1 MAQNGGRIDFQV
13 GLKTDQSS
21 FNQLKSSLQGLSK
34 IKIADF
40 NGTNQDLKSVRNTAN
55 QVQRALQKAFNVNL
69 NSVNVKSFTDE
80 LSKAGLSVDK
90 IYSQF
95 SKAGAQGQVVFSQMA
110 SSVLTTNLQLK
121 ETNSLID
128 SMGKTMVNTVKW
140 GIASSVM
147 NTFTQSVQSAFS
159 YIQSLE
165 KSLTDIRIV
174 TGDSQQRME
183 QFAISANKAAAALGR
198 STMDYT
204 KSSLTFFQ
212 QGLDAES
219 VAARTEAV
227 LKAQNITGTG
237 SQMADYLTSVWNGYK
252 VANEQAQ
259 LYVDKLAAVA
269 DSSASDMSQLAIAMS
284 KVASTANV
292 MGVDID
298 QLNAQLATVVATTR
312 MAPESVGTA
321 FKTIYSRL
329 NDIKAGSDEAEISL
343 GNYSSKMA
351 SLGFNV
357 LDASG
362 KLRDTGQVMQEIG
375 GRWKDLTRQ
384 QQVYLAQTMGGQ
396 RQITQVMALF
406 DNWDTYV
413 KLLNTSLESQGTLME
428 KNSRYMES
436 LGAKMEQLG
445 AASERVKYALL
456 DAQDMKGL
464 VDVGTNVVNLFA
476 NLIESLGG
484 GSNALLTFGS
494 LLTQV
499 FSGAISKELN
509 SIVTNLQ
516 NIKYNA
522 EIKQQDIL
530 MTQSFGK
537 SQGYSSN
544 TISEMIEAKRQIQE
558 YYGVIS
564 DKEIESYNNIVKE
577 IGASKEQVTILQ
589 EKISQ
594 VEKFNQALQI
604 QSQKAEGTGSID
616 DQLILA
622 IDNAEKLKQTLDNI
636 QGPGG
641 LKLFQDFDSGY
652 FSSLLDQIDEL
663 ENTIGA
669 DSIPAFKNF
678 DAVIKQVSNSSSL
691 TAVQFNK
698 IREAAKA
705 VFQQAY
711 EKIGLS
717 LEIDQI
723 EQAAKRAGEQLK
735 LAKQKADEFLKGT
748 SQLATVQSFVS
759 MASSIGQVASGLNT
773 LKNIYKNVWTNQN
786 LSAGERVL
794 QTFTSMG
801 TAIPMVVTSLIRM
814 KTITQTLS
822 HTLINH
828 NTIQRANLAVTQAQA
843 TLEKANLAVKEAS
856 IAVSKGQAG
865 AEQLLKAAKLDQ
877 AAATEIAT
885 EAQNN
890 LNAAMEANPIGGI
903 LITITAV
910 VVAIYGLIKVYDHF
924 TISTEEAT
932 QAIEKFNEKQKE
944 VQTNTQNYNKN
955 ITQLEKLKK
964 QYDELAEKAGASSFD
979 SNIDSLTQAERERYN
994 QIKDLIVSYNEQALA
1009 GYTAQGQAILKNNG
1023 YLEQTIQ
1030 LLKKKRQQEIDNL
1043 YNSEE
1048 YQDAQKGRQKIY
1060 QNNVEK
1066 KEYNDTSFDKF
1077 MDNTLYG
1084 GGSLQLLRRDP
1095 EKFSWYEEQLKK
1107 LQQIQNDG
1115 IANLGNHLEELNQ
1128 ISSQI
1133 ETVAKNNNDEIVLSG
1148 LQGIRNALD
1157 NIKAYAEQNS
1167 VYAQQVQTQLEESSK
1182 FAISDILLALQAST
1196 NNQQYSELAKSYG
1209 QGLLNSLITS
1219 YTNGLSLADFSN
1231 QEQAIAKIKE
1241 DFLQVLIKA
1250 NISKEEIDGIQK
1262 TTINSLNEV
1271 QSSLSTAGYNQMV
1284 ETLIQ
1289 QIYEGDE
1296 KLKDLADHHPE
1307 TFKLLMESLFG
1318 VDIGNFHTN
1327 DGKVIIDNIVSEYN
1341 NLYDEAKQKIEE
1353 YTKNRPASSEDM
1365 EGVQRQQALA
1375 LLDQLN
1381 NFTLQHF
1388 DQIFAEASSRTGNLA
1403 DNLRDV
1409 IDEFQKLNTATMQI
1423 DSGINALN
1431 LLAERDAGGKLN
1443 TKQTEALYE
1452 GLAQLQAVYPQLE
1465 KQVQILNNSWLQGTG
1480 QYLKAL
1486 DQVKNS
1492 IYQSF
1497 SALGNYSDQ
1506 NNDKLLALINST
1518 QDLQSA
1524 MKFNSDILDTDPQ
1537 FYSNALIKVASQYE
1551 SCADQL
1557 NKYLQARQY
1566 GNQIEKEAAQFE
1578 LEIAARSQENGQK
1591 YGITAERISSV
1602 ADQFVRLAEAGQAG
1616 YEGLDQNAELASD
1629 AAVRYIRLN
1638 DALSDLYDNLDDY
1651 KEVLAQANQGGVL
1664 AIRSNEELSD
1674 TFDKLKDDVAG
1685 ILDTSQQ
1692 LLGDDWVAKNM
1703 QNIIAAAQGS
1713 EEAISALRQSFGEEI
1728 FLNLGIDWQSL
1739 NAQLDDSYNSV
1750 WDWANSLPEGV
1761 IDADNLPFLQKLV
1774 DAMQEAGYARQEIE
1788 NALSGIGIDV
1798 DLQPMVNAENEAIDL
1813 SAAAG
1818 RMVSDAFAVGAGI
1831 NASLKTQTASAEDN
1845 IQAAGFETKM
1855 QDISSPVVTP
1865 QFGYAVTP
1873 TDFGISMIPMLQGV
1887 QTAYVHYPSV
1897 ITSPTKS
1904 DNKAKKE
1911 TTATALQVVGA
1922 TKSSGGQISH
1932 INTPAARAAKTSTPK
1947 TSTPRTSTPRTSTPK
1962 TSTPKTST
1970 TKTKK
1975 PASMKPIKQERDRYH
1990 DVNIEISRLDHQL
2003 EQIEDKQEKLAGKDI
2018 INGLNDQLQIL
2029 EKQVQKQQEKLE
2041 LQKEQADELQRS
2053 LMGQGVRFNGET
2065 GQITNYQS
2073 IMYAKLQ
2080 SLNSVIQAYNS
2091 MSAQQQQSYKEN
2103 VQQAKQT
2110 YQNFKSELERYD
2122 DLISSEIPN
2131 QNKKIRDLLD
2141 KQIQLQVEA
2150 FKVSIDLQLDLSK
2163 AKRDFNKFKKQV
2175 IDQLRD
2181 DNILGNTYSKIQD
2194 LFSYYD
2200 HGGAG
2205 AGLIEDLSN
2214 HLNETLDQLQQIDSK
2229 GFSSI
2234 YGDDRA
2240 QALQD
2245 LNKYNEELMEN
2256 LQSVE
2261 DLLKDIKESFFD
2273 MVDAAQD
2280 AFDEQSKEYE
2290 FLGDLIE
2297 HDKKL
2302 IQLVYGEEAFDKIN
2316 NYYQKQKQ
2324 NDKNEIDFQR
2334 QQKEFWYAQMQAQK
2348 ARMSEFDK
2356 ESNEYK
2362 EAQDRFKELEQ
2373 HWLDAVKDFN
2383 SKVEDSIN
2391 NLLDSYKNSLSII
2404 FKDLENKLTGDKG
2417 LDYLNEEWQLI
2428 NDNADRYL
2436 DRIDA
2441 MYEIQK
2447 LQNAYQDAIDDN
2459 VNNLNAQKSLNDMMQ
2474 QQLKMLRD
2482 KEKIT
2487 QYDIERA
2494 NALLQIQVKR
2504 LALEQA
2510 QQSKTKLRLRRDSQ
2524 GNYTYQYTADQAQVS
2539 ESQQSLLDARN
2550 SLYNLDKNQYKNNLN
2565 DIYSL
2570 QSDFNKKLQDLYQE
2584 YPVWTQQAQQKRR
2597 LLVEQYGDQING
2609 LVEENETIRLNL
2621 MDSAFDELA
2630 NLYDA
2635 DVDNF
2640 INMSRN
2646 EQDELMSNL
2655 IPQWNSGLQEMANT
2669 FAGAGGFIPVCQQ
2682 AFNDLHDTTE
2692 DYESELDDLKNIA
2705 EINFEQIADGID
2717 EDIDRTE
2724 DLIDVNDQLIDGYSR
2739 EIDAIN
2745 EVIDYVGQLTDQYR
2759 QAKQEAI
2766 AATDAAYRYWQQQN
2780 QRKAIAN
2787 QVAAARASAS
2797 STPSVVNSSNGSTGY
2812 SYSGGNNS
2820 SNNNT
2825 ASKNNSNS
2833 GGNKNQQK
2841 ARTASQSVIEGIA
2854 ADIWINGAA
2863 SGWSNDPTRRARL
2876 IQKFDTA
2883 TANAVQSYINAHAMN
2898 GDIIR
2903 SWGNRIGQ
2911 LSKYHYSSFDTGG
2924 YTGQWGNNGKIGI
2937 LHEKEIVLDENDTKN
2952 LLNAV
2957 AIVRT
2962 MDNLLGSITPNINL
2976 SNSLSGFSNSNN
2988 GGSLLDQN
2996 VHITATFP
3004 NVNSRLEIE
3013 QALGNLVNRAS
3024 QYAFNTR
3031 R

>member
-1 MAQNGGRIDFQV
+1 MAQNGGRIDFKV
-13 GLKTDQSS
+13 GFSTDQSGL
-21 FNQLKSSLQGLSK
+21 NQLKSSLQSLSK

-40 NGTNQDLKSVRNTAN
+40 NGTQQELRQVKNTAN

-80 LSKAGLSVDK
+80 LNKAGLSVDK

-95 SKAGAQGQVVFSQMA
+95 SKAGAQGQVAFSQMA

-159 YIQSLE
+159 YIQSLQ

-174 TGDSQQRME
+174 TGDSQQRMQ

-212 QGLDAES
+212 QGLDAEA
-219 VAARTEAV
+219 VAARTEAA

-298 QLNAQLATVVATTR
+298 QLNAQIATVVATTR

-329 NDIKAGSDEAEISL
+329 NDIATGADGAQTSL
-343 GNYSSKMA
+343 GNYSGKMA
-351 SLGFNV
+351 ELGFNV

-375 GRWKDLTRQ
+375 GRWQDLTRQ

-406 DNWDTYV
+406 DNWNTYTE
-413 KLLNTSLESQGTLME
+413 LLNTSLESEGTLVE

-445 AASERVKYALL
+445 AAGERVKYALL
-456 DAQDMKGL
+456 DSQDMKGL
-464 VDVGTNVVNLFA
+464 VDVGTNLTQLFA
-476 NLIESLGG
+476 NFLESIGG
-484 GSNALLTFGS
+484 GNNVLLTFGS
-494 LLTQV
+494 TITQLFSGTIAKEINSVITNIQNAKSNVETLLLDIKNTQV
-499 FSGAISKELN
+499 FKNTNDMDNEAVKLIVSKTEQLQKYYKVLDAESINAQKNLIAELDSIQNEKIKINDNIQAVQNYASTINGIDLADVWEKDTAAIDQLYNK
-509 SIVTNLQ
+509 IDNL
-516 NIKYNA
+516 
-522 EIKQQDIL
+522 D
-530 MTQSFGK
+530 
-537 SQGYSSN
+537 
-544 TISEMIEAKRQIQE
+544 
-558 YYGVIS
+558 
-564 DKEIESYNNIVKE
+564 
-577 IGASKEQVTILQ
+577 QVTQQAEKAFNSYKNVGGETFSSLSESVNAFINELKDLDPQKALDLRLAFNGITQ
-589 EKISQ
+589 ETKTSS
-594 VEKFNQALQI
+594 VEFSNFKRVLTQALQESKNK
-604 QSQKAEGTGSID
+604 SQEFSQTLQNGKENFEKLNSESKKLQQTIDANNAKFKQLFDVTPIVKTVSALGQLAGAIRSIVNLGSIWK
-616 DQLILA
+616 
-622 IDNAEKLKQTLDNI
+622 N
-636 QGPGG
+636 
-641 LKLFQDFDSGY
+641 QDLSTG
-652 FSSLLDQIDEL
+652 Q
-663 ENTIGA
+663 
-669 DSIPAFKNF
+669 
-678 DAVIKQVSNSSSL
+678 
-691 TAVQFNK
+691 K
-698 IREAAKA
+698 I
-705 VFQQAY
+705 
-711 EKIGLS
+711 
-717 LEIDQI
+717 
-723 EQAAKRAGEQLK
+723 
-735 LAKQKADEFLKGT
+735 
-748 SQLATVQSFVS
+748 
-759 MASSIGQVASGLNT
+759 
-773 LKNIYKNVWTNQN
+773 
-786 LSAGERVL
+786 L
-794 QTFTSMG
+794 QTITNLGM
-801 TAIPMVVTSLIRM
+801 AIPMLVSSYSQLNSTL
-814 KTITQTLS
+814 KITETLQTLFGGI
-822 HTLINH
+822 T
-828 NTIQRANLAVTQAQA
+828 
-843 TLEKANLAVKEAS
+843 KANTVTIEEET
-856 IAVSKGQAG
+856 V
-865 AEQLLKAAKLDQ
+865 
-877 AAATEIAT
+877 
-885 EAQNN
+885 AQYG
-890 LNAAMEANPIGGI
+890 LNAAMEANPIGVI
-903 LITITAV
+903 VLAITAAIA
-910 VVAIYGLIKVYDHF
+910 AIYGLVKAYDYF
-924 TISTEEAT
+924 TMSTQQAT
-932 QAIEKFNEKQKE
+932 QAIEKFNEKQKQ
-944 VQTNTQNYNKN
+944 VQTNVQNYDKN
-955 ITQLEKLKK
+955 ISQLQELKK
-964 QYDELAEKAGASSFD
+964 QYDDLAEKAGAATFD

-994 QIKDLIVSYNEQALA
+994 QIKDLVVSYNEQALA

-1030 LLKKKRQQEIDNL
+1030 LLKEKRQQEIDDL
-1043 YNSEE
+1043 YESQQ
-1048 YQDAQKGRQKIY
+1048 YQEAQKGRQKIY
-1060 QNNVEK
+1060 QNNVDR

-1095 EKFSWYEEQLKK
+1095 ETFSLYEEQLRK

-1115 IANLGNHLEELNQ
+1115 IVNLGNHLEELNQ
-1128 ISSQI
+1128 ISVQI
-1133 ETVAKNNNDEIVLSG
+1133 ETIAKNNNDEIVLSG
-1148 LQGIRNALD
+1148 FEGIKSSLD
-1157 NIKAYAEQNS
+1157 NIKTYAEQNS
-1167 VYAQQVQTQLEESSK
+1167 VYAQQIQTELEESSK
-1182 FAISDILLALQAST
+1182 FAISDILLALQASA
-1196 NNQQYSELAKSYG
+1196 NNQQYSQLAETYG

-1219 YTNGLSLADFSN
+1219 YTNGLSLADFSSS
-1231 QEQAIAKIKE
+1231 EQAVQKIKE
-1241 DFLQVLIKA
+1241 DLLQTLLSFNLSETQIK
-1250 NISKEEIDGIQK
+1250 NIQNFTVS
-1262 TTINSLNEV
+1262 SLNEAA
-1271 QSSLSTAGYNQMV
+1271 SSLSVNQYNDAV
-1284 ETLIQ
+1284 EKLIQ
-1289 QIYEGDE
+1289 GIYDGNE
-1296 KLKDLADHHPE
+1296 KLRKMANQSPE
-1307 TFKLLMESLFG
+1307 VFQELMQSLFNVNLDNLH
-1318 VDIGNFHTN
+1318 VDN
-1327 DGKVIIDNIVSEYN
+1327 GKVIIEKITSEYSDLRDEVEKKVN
-1341 NLYDEAKQKIEE
+1341 SLDPIKFNL
-1353 YTKNRPASSEDM
+1353 
-1365 EGVQRQQALA
+1365 RQ
-1375 LLDQLN
+1375 DQVNTFMTGLSDWVAHADIQQ
-1381 NFTLQHF
+1381 LEHF
-1388 DQIFAEASSRTGNLA
+1388 DEILEATVI
-1403 DNLRDV
+1403 NLRDV
-1409 IDEFQKLNTATMQI
+1409 GGSLDQAAEKVKNLSTATMQI

-1431 LLAERDAGGKLN
+1431 LLADRDAGGKLN
-1443 TKQTEALYE
+1443 TKQTEALKE
-1452 GLAQLQAVYPQLE
+1452 GLAELQAVYPELE
-1465 KQVQILNNSWLQGTG
+1465 KQVEVLNNSWLQGTS
-1480 QYLKAL
+1480 QYLRAL

-1497 SALGNYSDQ
+1497 AELGNYSDQ
-1506 NNDKLLALINST
+1506 NNDKLLELINST

-1524 MKFNSDILDTDPQ
+1524 MKFNQGILDVDPQ
-1537 FYSNALIKVASQYE
+1537 FYENALIKVASAYE

-1557 NKYLQARQY
+1557 NRYLKARYQ
-1566 GNQIEKEAAQFE
+1566 GNQIQQQAALFE
-1578 LEIAARSQENGQK
+1578 LEVATRAEQNGQQ
-1591 YGITAERISSV
+1591 YDITAERISSV
-1602 ADQFVRLAEAGQAG
+1602 ADQFIRMAEAGQAG
-1616 YEGLDQNAELASD
+1616 YEGLDQNAELATD
-1629 AAVRYIRLN
+1629 AATRYIRLN
-1638 DALSDLYDNLDDY
+1638 DALADLYDNLDSY
-1651 KEVLAQANQGGVL
+1651 KEVLAQANQGGAL
-1664 AIRSNEELSD
+1664 AIRSNEQLSD
-1674 TFDKLKDDVAG
+1674 TFDKIKEDVAG

-1692 LLGDDWVAKNM
+1692 LLGDDWVANNM

-1713 EEAISALRQSFGEEI
+1713 EDAIAALRQSFGEEI

-1739 NAQLDDSYNSV
+1739 NAQLDDSYNSI

-1774 DAMQEAGYARQEIE
+1774 DAMQEAGYAQQEIE
-1788 NALSGIGIDV
+1788 AALSGLGIDI
-1798 DLQPMVNAENEAIDL
+1798 DLQPYENALNASIMQASEAGTL
-1813 SAAAG
+1813 
-1818 RMVSDAFAVGAGI
+1818 VSDAFASGAGV
-1831 NASLKTQTASAEDN
+1831 NVSTKTETSSVEDN
-1845 IQAAGFETKM
+1845 VQAAGYEVRM
-1855 QDISSPVVTP
+1855 RDVSSSVVTP
-1865 QFGYAVTP
+1865 RYMYAVTP
-1873 TDFGISMIPMLQGV
+1873 TDFGNSYIPMLQGY
-1887 QTAYVHYPSV
+1887 QSASVHYPSV
-1897 ITSPTKS
+1897 ETVPTKAN
-1904 DNKAKKE
+1904 NKAKKE
-1911 TTATALQVVGA
+1911 TSATALQVVGA
-1922 TKSSGGQISH
+1922 TKSSGGKVSH
-1932 INTPAARAAKTSTPK
+1932 YNSPAARTTRASSG
-1947 TSTPRTSTPRTSTPK
+1947 STPRTSTPRTSTPK
-1962 TSTPKTST
+1962 TSTPKRTST
-1970 TKTKK
+1970 PKTTSTKVKK
-1975 PASMKPIKQERDRYH
+1975 PSSMKTVQEQRDRYH
-1990 DVNIEISRLDHQL
+1990 DVNIEIARLDNRL
-2003 EQIEDKQEKLAGKDI
+2003 EQVEDKQKKLAGKDI

-2053 LMGQGVRFNGET
+2053 LAGRGVRFDADTGE
-2065 GQITNYQS
+2065 ITNYQS
-2073 IMYAKLQ
+2073 IMYAKLH

-2091 MSAQQQQSYKEN
+2091 MSAQQQESYKDN

-2110 YQNFKSELERYD
+2110 YQKFKSDLERYD

-2163 AKRDFNKFKKQV
+2163 AKRDFNQFKKQV

-2181 DNILGNTYSKIQD
+2181 DDILGNTYSKIQD

-2200 HGGAG
+2200 HGGG
-2205 AGLIEDLSN
+2205 GVGLITDLSD
-2214 HLNETLDQLQQIDSK
+2214 HLSQTLNQLQQIDSK
-2229 GFSSI
+2229 GFSSV

-2245 LNKYNEELMEN
+2245 LNKYNEELMQN
-2256 LQSVE
+2256 LQDVE
-2261 DLLKDIKESFFD
+2261 KLLKDIKESFFD

-2280 AFDEQSKEYE
+2280 AFDEQSKEYD

-2302 IQLVYGEEAFDKIN
+2302 IQLLYGDEAFDQIN
-2316 NYYQKQKQ
+2316 NYYQKQKE
-2324 NDKNEIDFQR
+2324 NDKNEINFQR

-2348 ARMSEFDK
+2348 ERMSEFDK

-2362 EAQDRFKELEQ
+2362 EAQDRFKQLEE

-2383 SKVEDSIN
+2383 SKVEDSIE
-2391 NLLDSYKNSLSII
+2391 NLLDSYKNNLSII
-2404 FKDLENKLTGDKG
+2404 FNDLEKKLTGDKG

-2459 VNNLNAQKSLNDMMQ
+2459 MNNLNAQKSLNDMMQ

-2487 QYDIERA
+2487 EYDIERA
-2494 NALLQIQVKR
+2494 NTLLQIQVKR

-2510 QQSKTKLRLRRDSQ
+2510 QQNKTKLRLRRDSQ
-2524 GNYTYQYTADQAQVS
+2524 GNYTYQYTADQTDVS
-2539 ESQQSLLDARN
+2539 ESQQSLLEAKN
-2550 SLYNLDKNQYKNNLN
+2550 SLYNLDKNQYRNNLN

-2584 YPVWTQQAQQKRR
+2584 YPIWTEQAEQKRK

-2630 NLYDA
+2630 NLYDT

-2640 INMSRN
+2640 TNMSRN

-2655 IPQWNSGLQEMANT
+2655 IPQWNSGLQEMADT

-2682 AFNDLHDTTE
+2682 AFNDLHNTTE
-2692 DYESELDDLKNIA
+2692 DYENELDDLRNIA

-2724 DLIDVNDQLIDGYSR
+2724 DLIDINDQLIDGYSR
-2739 EIDAIN
+2739 EIDAVN
-2745 EVIDYVGQLTDQYR
+2745 EVIDYVGQLADQYR

-2766 AATDAAYRYWQQQN
+2766 AATEAAYRYWQQQN

-2787 QVAAARASAS
+2787 QVAAARASAA
-2797 STPSVVNSSNGSTGY
+2797 SSNIPSIVSSSGGGSNTGSSSGGST
-2812 SYSGGNNS
+2812 S
-2820 SNNNT
+2820 SNNST
-2825 ASKNNSNS
+2825 ASKNSSNS

-2841 ARTASQSVIEGIA
+2841 TRTASQNIIEGIA

-2883 TANAVQSYINAHAMN
+2883 TANAVQNYINAHAMN

-2903 SWGNRIGQ
+2903 SWGNRIGE
-2911 LSKYHYSSFDTGG
+2911 LNKYHYSSFDTGG
-2924 YTGQWGNNGKIGI
+2924 YTGQWGNGGKIGI
-2937 LHEKEIVLDENDTKN
+2937 LHQKEIVLDENDTKN

-2962 MDNLLGSITPNINL
+2962 MDNLLGAITPNINL
-2976 SNSLSGFSNSNN
+2976 SNNLSSFNKSNGNN
-2988 GGSLLDQN
+2988 SLLDQN

-3004 NVNSRLEIE
+3004 NVNSRLEIQ
-3013 QALGNLVNRAS
+3013 QAFGNLINRAS

-3031 R
+3031 K

>member
-1 MAQNGGRIDFQV
+1 MI
-13 GLKTDQSS
+13 LK
-21 FNQLKSSLQGLSK
+21 L
-34 IKIADF
+34 
-40 NGTNQDLKSVRNTAN
+40 DL
-55 QVQRALQKAFNVNL
+55 
-69 NSVNVKSFTDE
+69 
-80 LSKAGLSVDK
+80 
-90 IYSQF
+90 
-95 SKAGAQGQVVFSQMA
+95 
-110 SSVLTTNLQLK
+110 
-121 ETNSLID
+121 
-128 SMGKTMVNTVKW
+128 
-140 GIASSVM
+140 
-147 NTFTQSVQSAFS
+147 
-159 YIQSLE
+159 
-165 KSLTDIRIV
+165 IRH
-174 TGDSQQRME
+174 
-183 QFAISANKAAAALGR
+183 
-198 STMDYT
+198 
-204 KSSLTFFQ
+204 
-212 QGLDAES
+212 
-219 VAARTEAV
+219 
-227 LKAQNITGTG
+227 
-237 SQMADYLTSVWNGYK
+237 
-252 VANEQAQ
+252 
-259 LYVDKLAAVA
+259 
-269 DSSASDMSQLAIAMS
+269 
-284 KVASTANV
+284 
-292 MGVDID
+292 
-298 QLNAQLATVVATTR
+298 
-312 MAPESVGTA
+312 
-321 FKTIYSRL
+321 
-329 NDIKAGSDEAEISL
+329 EAEISL

-357 LDASG
+357 LDAAG

-375 GRWKDLTRQ
+375 GRWQDLTRQ

-445 AASERVKYALL
+445 AAGERVKYALL

-464 VDVGTNVVNLFA
+464 VDVGTNLTQIFA
-476 NLIESLGG
+476 NFLESIGG
-484 GSNALLTFGS
+484 GSNVLLTFGS
-494 LLTQV
+494 TITQL
-499 FSGAISKELN
+499 FSGVIAKEIN
-509 SIVTNLQ
+509 NVITNLQ
-516 NIKYNA
+516 NAK
-522 EIKQQDIL
+522 
-530 MTQSFGK
+530 
-537 SQGYSSN
+537 SN
-544 TISEMIEAKRQIQE
+544 TETLLSDIRNTQVFKNTNDMDNEAVKLITSKTEQLQKYYKVLDVESINAQKNLIAELDHIE
-558 YYGVIS
+558 
-564 DKEIESYNNIVKE
+564 N
-577 IGASKEQVTILQ
+577 
-589 EKISQ
+589 
-594 VEKFNQALQI
+594 
-604 QSQKAEGTGSID
+604 
-616 DQLILA
+616 
-622 IDNAEKLKQTLDNI
+622 EKLKIKEITTEVQQYVQTI
-636 QGPGG
+636 QGVDAKDVWDKDSEAAEKFYN
-641 LKLFQDFDSGY
+641 KLENLNVAIRESKQAFKGY
-652 FSSLLDQIDEL
+652 SLTGDTTFDEL
-663 ENTIGA
+663 SDSVNDFIIKLNEIDPSLATKLDDAFSLVRSSTQMSSVEFTNFKRIFENALGVATNK
-669 DSIPAFKNF
+669 S
-678 DAVIKQVSNSSSL
+678 KQFEN
-691 TAVQFNK
+691 AVQ
-698 IREAAKA
+698 RGAKA
-705 VFQQAY
+705 MEQVNQAS
-711 EKIGLS
+711 KKVQHT
-717 LEIDQI
+717 ID
-723 EQAAKRAGEQLK
+723 ANNAKFKQLFDVTTIVK
-735 LAKQKADEFLKGT
+735 TVGALG
-748 SQLATVQSFVS
+748 QLAG
-759 MASSIGQVASGLNT
+759 AIRSIINLGSIW
-773 LKNIYKNVWTNQN
+773 KNQN
-786 LSAGERVL
+786 LSEGQKIL
-794 QTFTSMG
+794 QTITNLSM
-801 TAIPMVVTSLIRM
+801 AIPMLVSSYSQLNSTL
-814 KTITQTLS
+814 KITETLQTLFGG
-822 HTLINH
+822 LI
-828 NTIQRANLAVTQAQA
+828 
-843 TLEKANLAVKEAS
+843 KANTTAIEEET
-856 IAVSKGQAG
+856 IAQYG
-865 AEQLLKAAKLDQ
+865 
-877 AAATEIAT
+877 
-885 EAQNN
+885 
-890 LNAAMEANPIGGI
+890 LNAAMEANPIGMIVLG
-903 LITITAV
+903 ITAAIT
-910 VVAIYGLIKVYDHF
+910 AIYGLIKVYDHF
-924 TISTEEAT
+924 TMSTEEAT

-944 VQTNTQNYNKN
+944 VQTNTQNYDKN

-964 QYDELAEKAGASSFD
+964 QYDELAKKAGASSFD
-979 SNIDSLTQAERERYN
+979 SNIDSLTQSERERYN
-994 QIKDLIVSYNEQALA
+994 QIKELVISYNDQALA
-1009 GYTAQGQAILKNNG
+1009 GYTAQGQAILKNNE
-1023 YLEQTIQ
+1023 YLEYTIQ

-1095 EKFSWYEEQLKK
+1095 ETFSLYEDQLKK

-1133 ETVAKNNNDEIVLSG
+1133 ETVAKNNNDEIVLSSFE
-1148 LQGIRNALD
+1148 GIQNALD
-1157 NIKAYAEQNS
+1157 NIKTYAEQNS
-1167 VYAQQVQTQLEESSK
+1167 VYAKQVQTQLEESSK
-1182 FAISDILLALQAST
+1182 FAISDILLALQASA

-1209 QGLLNSLITS
+1209 QGLLNSLIAN
-1219 YTNGLSLADFSN
+1219 YTNGLSLVDFSN

-1241 DFLQVLIKA
+1241 DFLQVLLKFNLSETQIK
-1250 NISKEEIDGIQK
+1250 NIQNI
-1262 TTINSLNEV
+1262 TVNSLNEV
-1271 QSSLSTAGYNQMV
+1271 SQSLSVSQYNDAI
-1284 ETLIQ
+1284 ERLIQ
-1289 QIYEGDE
+1289 GLYDSNE
-1296 KLKDLADHHPE
+1296 KLKKMANQNPE
-1307 TFKLLMESLFG
+1307 IFQELMESFFN
-1318 VDIGNFHTN
+1318 VDLDNIHIEN
-1327 DGKVIIDNIVSEYN
+1327 DKVIIDKIVSEYS
-1341 NLYDEAKQKIEE
+1341 NLRDEVEKEVNHFDPIKF
-1353 YTKNRPASSEDM
+1353 NL
-1365 EGVQRQQALA
+1365 RQ
-1375 LLDQLN
+1375 DQVDT
-1381 NFTLQHF
+1381 FTTGLSNWVAHADIQQLQHF
-1388 DQIFAEASSRTGNLA
+1388 DEILETV
-1403 DNLRDV
+1403 V
-1409 IDEFQKLNTATMQI
+1409 IDLHDVEGSLDKAAEKVMGFSEATMQI

-1497 SALGNYSDQ
+1497 AALGNYSDQ

-1713 EEAISALRQSFGEEI
+1713 EEAIAALRQSFGEEI

-1818 RMVSDAFAVGAGI
+1818 RMVSDAFAVGAGVD
-1831 NASLKTQTASAEDN
+1831 ARLKTETDSVEDAIETAGYTVNMKPVSGSVT
-1845 IQAAGFETKM
+1845 IQPFTHSVTPILDEAGNVVGSSQVADFGETKTATM
-1855 QDISSPVVTP
+1855 EYP
-1865 QFGYAVTP
+1865 QVET
-1873 TDFGISMIPMLQGV
+1873 V
-1887 QTAYVHYPSV
+1887 
-1897 ITSPTKS
+1897 PTKS
-1904 DNKAKKE
+1904 TSKASKQ
-1911 TTATALQVVGA
+1911 TSATALQVVGA

-1932 INTPAARAAKTSTPK
+1932 VNTPAARAAKSTSSTPK
-1947 TSTPRTSTPRTSTPK
+1947 TSTPRTSTPKTSTPR

-1975 PASMKPIKQERDRYH
+1975 PASMKPVKQERDRYH
-1990 DVNIEISRLDHQL
+1990 DVNIQISRLDHQL

-2091 MSAQQQQSYKEN
+2091 MSAEQQQSYKDN

-2141 KQIQLQVEA
+2141 KEIQLQVEA

-2290 FLGDLIE
+2290 FLSDLIE

-2766 AATDAAYRYWQQQN
+2766 AATEAAYRYWQQQN

-2812 SYSGGNNS
+2812 SGGNSS

-2825 ASKNNSNS
+2825 ASNNNSNS

-2841 ARTASQSVIEGIA
+2841 TRTASQSVIEGIA

-2962 MDNLLGSITPNINL
+2962 MDNLLGSIAPNINL